1 MVVLMAALCSSTLC
15 LKPAR
20 GTPVSAGPLGSAA
33 YSTTDVDWGAVAAAF
48 GVPDFEGPWCVL
60 HTRSR
65 QEKALAEDLTTL
77 QIPYFLPLY
86 TSVRFYNGRKAKV
99 RLPMFPGYLFL
110 RGSAELAYRAEKTR
124 RVVGI
129 IKVSDST
136 QLSWEL
142 QNLAL
147 ALFRNA
153 ALDPYPGV
161 VRGARVE
168 IVAGPFAGLQGVVVD
183 RSKLDRVHL
192 QVGMLG
198 VGASLEV
205 DVAVV
210 RLVE

>member
-1 MVVLMAALCSSTLC
+1 ME
-15 LKPAR
+15 
-20 GTPVSAGPLGSAA
+20 GPLGSAA
-33 YSTTDVDWGAVAAAF
+33 NATSGVDWGAVAAAF

-65 QEKALAEDLTTL
+65 QEKALAEDLATL

-86 TSVRFYNGRKAKV
+86 SSVRFYNGRKAKV

-110 RGSAELAYRAEKTR
+110 RGGVELAYRAEKTR

-129 IKVSDST
+129 IKVGDSK

-142 QNLAL
+142 RNLAL

-153 ALDPYPGV
+153 WVDPYPGV
-161 VRGARVE
+161 VYGARVE
-168 IVAGPFAGLQGVVVD
+168 VVAGPFAGLQGVVVD
-183 RSKLDRVHL
+183 RSRLDRVHL

-205 DVAVV
+205 DAAVV
-210 RLVE
+210 RLAE